1 MKLVVA
7 AVLLVAACSKK
18 DDAPTGQR
26 PVPIPTAERQR
37 GADACK
43 AYIDRACAC
52 AKAHPDRADVKQ
64 KCELDA
70 ALPSAMELALGI
82 DDEPDVTAEDVF
94 RAQTEVRKVI
104 ATCVEGGNWLQ
115 THGCP

>member
-1 MKLVVA
+1 MKLVLA
-7 AVLLVAACSKK
+7 ALLLVGACSKK

-43 AYIDRACAC
+43 VYIDRACAC
-52 AKAHPDRADVKQ
+52 AKAHADRAEVAKR
-64 KCELDA
+64 CELDA

-82 DDEPDVTAEDVF
+82 DDEPNVAAEDVF
-94 RAQTEVRKVI
+94 RAQTEARKVI
-104 ATCVEGGNWLQ
+104 STCIEGANWLT

>member
-1 MKLVVA
+1 MRFVWIALLVVG
-7 AVLLVAACSKK
+7 ACGKK
-18 DDAPTGQR
+18 DDAPSGQR
-26 PVPIPTAERQR
+26 PLPIPTAERQR

-52 AKAHPDRADVKQ
+52 AKAHPERDDVKK
-64 KCELDA
+64 KCDLDA

-82 DDEPDVTAEDVF
+82 DDEPNVTAEDVF

-104 ATCVEGGNWLQ
+104 ATCVEGGNWLL